1 MVVGERIRDSRH
13 SQHLSL
19 TDVATKAGI
28 SAATLSRIET
38 SKQGIDLALFMTLAK
53 ILKAIPHELLGDNGA
68 VNEKASDPL
77 VRKITQLP
85 STDRARLW
93 KDLAAARRAR
103 RRGGRSELNQ
113 QVEELLAQFEYIRQE
128 IESVRTTLKRR

>member
-1 MVVGERIRDSRH
+1 MVVGERIRGSRH

-38 SKQGIDLALFMTLAK
+38 SKQGIDLALFLTLAR
-53 ILKAIPHELLGDNGA
+53 ILKAIPQELLGENPA
-68 VNEKASDPL
+68 ANEKASDPL
-77 VRKITQLP
+77 VRKITQLA
-85 STDRARLW
+85 STDRTRLW